1 MLDDPGV
8 VVTELVGKF
17 HLRERVLVE
26 LQLVAGHPGPWQLQ
40 LIEDAE
46 LHDASPA
53 YSCCAHLSERGGAVY
68 AVAIP
73 PRGRTRFSGRRPF
86 STTPMKVK
94 RTSR

>member
-1 MLDDPGV
+1 MLDHPGV
-8 VVTELVGKF
+8 VIAETVGEL

-26 LQLVAGHPGPWQLQ
+26 PELVAGHPGPRQLQ

-53 YSCCAHLSERGGAVY
+53 YFCCGHLNARGGAVY

-73 PRGRTRFSGRRPF
+73 PCGRTRFSARRPF
-86 STTPMKVK
+86 RTAPMKVK
-94 RTSR
+94 RTRR